1 MSPKNIIDGVDN
13 IEIINPTFYNKG
25 KLKAKFSVRLSF
37 VLMGTPVKLTL
48 PNIKAFDGESGLG
61 LEYRARYEKVVKKGK
76 EETKRNQD
84 YFPDSNLTIEIK
96 KTISHFLNK
105 VETD

>member
-1 MSPKNIIDGVDN
+1 MTGGKVAEGIDN
-13 IEIINPTFYNKG
+13 IEIINPTYYNKG
-25 KLKAKFSVRLSF
+25 KLKAKFTARISF
-37 VLMGTPVKLTL
+37 TLMGTPVKLTL
-48 PNIKAFDGESGLG
+48 PNIKAYDGESGLG

-96 KTISHFLNK
+96 KTISHFL
-105 VETD
+105 